1 MERQSFVTSVGSEVK
16 VLENTNNQVAVS
28 HLFVAASF
36 KLPDVS
42 VSDLFLLGF
51 LKDAVK

>member
-1 MERQSFVTSVGSEVK
+1 MERQNFVTGVRSELK

-42 VSDLFLLGF
+42 VSDFILLGF

>member
-1 MERQSFVTSVGSEVK
+1 MTSVGSEVK
-16 VLENTNNQVAVS
+16 VLENTNSQVAVS

>member
-1 MERQSFVTSVGSEVK
+1 MSSVRSGVK
-16 VLENTNNQVAVS
+16 VLESNNNQVAVS

-36 KLPDVS
+36 MLPDVS

-51 LKDAVK
+51 LIDAVK